1 MPQLVT
7 KPNNRQLAFDE
18 IRISVYADRVL
29 SGLDKLDKDRLI
41 RGVTSK
47 LRRDEVTGDD
57 ISNAFAMGALELV
70 SKEEPDWKFAAARA
84 LLTSLYK
91 KAATHRRYKS
101 YADEPYGAFYPLITD
116 LVQKGIYRQEL
127 LDYYTKEQIDELGDS
142 ILPKNDLLFD
152 YIGLLT
158 LSERYLAN
166 DFDGRVMEL
175 PQERYMI
182 IAMYLMHQEPADK
195 RMELVKEAYWAMS
208 NMYMTA
214 AYTNYVQCRKKGGR
228 TALQLLYR
236 HRRRLIGRYFR
247 LQYGCSPS

>member
-1 MPQLVT
+1 
-7 KPNNRQLAFDE
+7 
-18 IRISVYADRVL
+18 
-29 SGLDKLDKDRLI
+29 
-41 RGVTSK
+41 
-47 LRRDEVTGDD
+47 
-57 ISNAFAMGALELV
+57 
-70 SKEEPDWKFAAARA
+70 
-84 LLTSLYK
+84 
-91 KAATHRRYKS
+91 YKS

-182 IAMYLMHQEPADK
+182 IAMYL
-195 RMELVKEAYWAMS
+195 
-208 NMYMTA
+208 
-214 AYTNYVQCRKKGGR
+214 
-228 TALQLLYR
+228 
-236 HRRRLIGRYFR
+236 
-247 LQYGCSPS
+247 